1 MPKKDKKSISK
12 KQAKYLKGIQD
23 GLSKKESA
31 LRAGYTPSMADHAK
45 EKIEKDMETPMARAL
60 RMVGATDEK
69 VAQRLND
76 ALFAK
81 RTVFYTKKSIARK
94 LDDETGKMKII
105 GSGAITS
112 EKEVDDHQAAMKAV
126 ELVGKFKGQF
136 LQKIEHSGGI
146 DIDNPADNL
155 STADLKKM
163 MDLYDK
169 AKKHKK

>member
-1 MPKKDKKSISK
+1 MRKPKKAISK

-31 LRAGYTPSMADHAK
+31 LKAGYSEGMAHNAK
-45 EKIEKDMETPMARAL
+45 AKIEKDMETPMARAL

-69 VAQRLND
+69 VAKRLND

-94 LDDETGKMKII
+94 LDEETGKMKII
-105 GSGAITS
+105 GSGAITA
-112 EKEVDDHQAAMKAV
+112 EKEVEDHHAAMKAV

-136 LQKIEHSGGI
+136 LQKIEHSGGVE
-146 DIDNPADNL
+146 IDNPAENL
-155 STADLKKM
+155 STEDLKKM
-163 MDLYDK
+163 MALYDK